1 MKKLIV
7 STLLFFVAGT
17 VAFAQEKATRPCA
30 TYTAMDEAFEM
41 YPGLKE
47 HYEANQLLINSINP
61 NPEKSGALYTIP
73 VVWHILHEYGTE
85 NIDDSQI
92 YNAME
97 IINREFNAADPDSV
111 DVVPEFDTLIGN
123 GRIEF
128 KLATIDPAGNC
139 TNGIVHE
146 YTHETRNGDAFSKL
160 HQWDRSKYLNIWV
173 IKVSGVAG
181 AAAYALKPAATD
193 GNAFWMDGIVALH
206 YYVGNTGTSS
216 VTNETTITHE
226 IAHYLNVDHVWG
238 GTNDPEVVCGDD
250 GVADTPKT
258 GGHSPGNCP
267 LTLAAQ
273 AVAPFPNCN
282 GDTILEDV
290 QNYMDYSYCSRHFT
304 PGQIEFFHNALN
316 GIAGQR
322 NIIWQDSTLIATGVI
337 NETLPQT
344 ALTVPLCT
352 PIPDFYSSS
361 KTTCVG
367 SPMTFNDAT
376 WNAVVDSRE
385 WIFQDG
391 NPATSTSLNPTV
403 TFTTPGWKTVTL
415 KSTNATGTGVETR
428 QSYIYV
434 YPGWADYSGPAVLD
448 IETSRAEWFRVNNI
462 EENWSKF
469 QISQDGGYN
478 NSRCYKLNVYK
489 DVQNADMFTDDFF
502 YNNRLGLQKDELI
515 TPSFDLRYTTGITF
529 KFKYS
534 YATNATT
541 PADETATLKVYSS
554 KDCGNSWQLR
564 KSIPSSQI
572 INAGFAGNV
581 DFKPT
586 QNSQWT
592 ESSFSY
598 NSTSTDD
605 KTIFKFEF
613 EASDKSSNL
622 YIDDIMVEGT
632 LSLTSDQITLMDLNV
647 FPNPT
652 NSGTAINISYKG
664 QDEEVT
670 FTLRNAQGKVITTE
684 TVEATS
690 ANVSKTLNNTNNLS
704 AACYFLEIRSG
715 DYTTVRKVVVL

>member
-17 VAFAQEKATRPCA
+17 MTFAQETTKLCGSEE
-30 TYTAMDEAFEM
+30 AMEEAFKM
-41 YPGLKE
+41 YPGLRE
-47 HYEANQLLINSINP
+47 HYEANQLIINSANP
-61 NPEKSGALYTIP
+61 NTEKSGALYTIP
-73 VVWHILHEYGTE
+73 VVWHILHEYGSE

-123 GRIEF
+123 GKIEF
-128 KLATIDPAGNC
+128 KLATIDPLGNC

-181 AAAYALKPAATD
+181 AAAYALKPASTD

-206 YYVGNTGTSS
+206 YYVGNIGTSS

-238 GTNDPEVVCGDD
+238 ATNDPQVICGDD

-267 LTLAAQ
+267 LTLAEQ
-273 AVAPFPNCN
+273 LTAPFLPCN
-282 GDTILEDV
+282 DTILENA

-304 PGQIEFFHNALN
+304 PGQIEFMHNAIN
-316 GIAGQR
+316 GIAGKR
-322 NIIWQDSTLIATGVI
+322 NIVWQDSTLTATGVI

-352 PIPDFYSSS
+352 PIPDFKSSS

-391 NPATSTSLNPTV
+391 SPATSTSTNPTV
-403 TFTTPGWKTVTL
+403 SFTSSGWKTVTL
-415 KSTNATGTGVETR
+415 KSTNATGTGTETR
-428 QSYIYV
+428 QSYVYV
-434 YPGWADYSGPAVLD
+434 YPGWADYSGPANLN
-448 IETSRAEWFRVNNI
+448 IETSKAEWFRVNNI

-469 QISQDGGYN
+469 QISEDGGYN

-489 DVQNADMFTDDFF
+489 DVQNAYPFTDDFF
-502 YNNRLGLQKDELI
+502 YNGRLGLQKDELI
-515 TPSFDLRYTTGITF
+515 TPSFDLRYTTGVTF

-534 YATNATT
+534 YATNATQA
-541 PADETATLKVYSS
+541 PDETAILKVYSS
-554 KDCGNSWQLR
+554 KNCGVTWQAR
-564 KSIPSSQI
+564 KTIPASQI
-572 INAGFAGNV
+572 INAGFAGNI
-581 DFKPT
+581 DFKPS

-592 ESSFSY
+592 EVSFTYNANSS
-598 NSTSTDD
+598 DD

-652 NSGTAINISYKG
+652 NNVSAINVSYKG
-664 QDEEVT
+664 QDEAVT
-670 FTLRNAQGKVITTE
+670 FTLRNAQGQIISTE
-684 TVEATS
+684 TVEATN
-690 ANVSKTLNNTNNLS
+690 ANVTKTLKDTDKLS
-704 AACYFLEIRSG
+704 AACYFLEIKTG